1 MKIENIGLYSYFCT
15 LKAGEKWLFYGHKD
29 CFHFRPACNTSQKHF
44 DIMINR
50 ELIRLKV
57 VQLTYAYYQ
66 NEGKTI
72 EVAEKELMFSMGK
85 AYDLYKYLLSV
96 LVRMKTLAEQKDAAF
111 RARNKRLQTHTDDV
125 TPDGRFAANLFLA
138 QLAENKELG
147 EYIEKQK
154 QDWIEE
160 DAFLKKTYAK
170 FMENDVF
177 RFYLDK
183 EDYTYEADREV
194 VRKLYK
200 TCICN
205 NEDFLKT
212 IASIGTTKRTLS
224 TPSCS
229 RPSSGS
235 TRLLLPNSLSC
246 RNSHQMK
253 TANSPSN
260 SSAPP
265 WNAAWKC
272 ASSSKITAR
281 TGNSTGWPTWTSS
294 SCR

>member
-1 MKIENIGLYSYFCT
+1 M
-15 LKAGEKWLFYGHKD
+15 
-29 CFHFRPACNTSQKHF
+29 
-44 DIMINR
+44 
-50 ELIRLKV
+50 

-160 DAFLKKTYAK
+160 DAFLKKTYTK

-205 NEDFLKT
+205 NEDFDSLLEDHSLYWNDDKDIIDSFVLKT
-212 IASIGTTKRTLS
+212 DRKSVV
-224 TPSCS
+224 
-229 RPSSGS
+229 
-235 TRLLLPNSLSC
+235 
-246 RNSHQMK
+246 
-253 TANSPSN
+253 
-260 SSAPP
+260 
-265 WNAAWKC
+265 
-272 ASSSKITAR
+272 
-281 TGNSTGWPTWTSS
+281 
-294 SCR
+294 

>member
-1 MKIENIGLYSYFCT
+1 
-15 LKAGEKWLFYGHKD
+15 
-29 CFHFRPACNTSQKHF
+29 
-44 DIMINR
+44 MINR

-138 QLAENKELG
+138 ELAENKELG

-160 DAFLKKTYAK
+160 DAFLKKTYTK

-194 VRKLYK
+194 VRKLDKACLY
-200 TCICN
+200 
-205 NEDFLKT
+205 
-212 IASIGTTKRTLS
+212 
-224 TPSCS
+224 S
-229 RPSSGS
+229 RPTSGS

-260 SSAPP
+260 FSAPP